1 MYVCPT
7 KVLKRDTTELM
18 KALKRVP
25 TEFTVFEDQG
35 LRILHFVLRRVR
47 AGRELGYAVWDLG
60 LMGYYQDY

>member
-7 KVLKRDTTELM
+7 KVLKRDTTELI

-35 LRILHFVLRRVR
+35 LRMCFSILC
-47 AGRELGYAVWDLG
+47 
-60 LMGYYQDY
+60 

>member
-25 TEFTVFEDQG
+25 TEFTVFE
-35 LRILHFVLRRVR
+35 

>member
-1 MYVCPT
+1 MVKVFRVGAYGFEDIGCMYVCPT

-35 LRILHFVLRRVR
+35 LRMCFSILC
-47 AGRELGYAVWDLG
+47 
-60 LMGYYQDY
+60 